1 MEAERKR
8 TGVTI
13 SGLDISAPEHTSA
26 DGSCQTINN
35 LRYSN
40 GAWRNVHPFETTHK
54 LRNYPGRYTILYK
67 HPTTD
72 DNRYIAIENALYGYR
87 DRDDFYLGTVGPAE
101 VGKMVYDDENMP
113 LGTITEI
120 SNTAGIFEITYKDDA
135 GNMSTHEIFQTLGR
149 DSNFV
154 ICEGEIVLSNTN
166 EYKPFRVIQEL
177 YQIDSD
183 EPKVTISHFGKIL
196 IISDDTTKE
205 MKYYAFDG
213 AKYSERKG
221 DVKASINV
229 TFASSRLSPEVEF
242 KVAKGYDELA
252 AFGMAGVGIT
262 SAIVAYE
269 KVCNPEKSEW
279 YFQDFNEQ
287 ENDWRGEFAIFVA
300 LRMEDGSILYR
311 SAPQIINSAQ
321 PSLARQYVPDAELVK
336 EQPLLGDDFYASVAW
351 DNSIWDSSIGGSNVV
366 QESDYDR
373 YSAEY
378 HKFRTVECDINYD
391 ADPLVH
397 DIAIYATRLYSFLD
411 RDKNGNF
418 YNSVNLMT
426 EPFYL
431 MDVISKTADNVG
443 RYKIRYSNLKNIEQ
457 KPLFVPTISHSDIY
471 ANRLLEYNNRLHL
484 LSPSTKRPNLFI
496 DNIKTNDEE
505 FGGAELV
512 IARWLK
518 NGITYYSDYYPEKHT
533 DVFSSIQD
541 KLIVLSNNVES
552 LFFVNN
558 SNNGKYPMRGD
569 VPMSYS
575 SSLDMSYCIGLQS
588 TYLGTPFIKY
598 KAINCYNSDY
608 IQDGATITID
618 KFTTSVD
625 DTNRIQ
631 ASTINNCFVYPY
643 ENSYRIGSNTST
655 IVAANAAAIEMSDAK
670 FGEFPL
676 YVFTN
681 EGVFAM
687 QSGGSTTLY
696 SAVVPIS
703 YDETI
708 NPNTLA
714 VNYNVLFVTE
724 RGIMALSNQNVAL
737 LSQGLNNQDDT
748 IPEWMRTTK
757 LLYAPQHNEIYATD
771 AKNGIMYVYSID
783 GKVWSTRDMP
793 NGRILNNGEMV
804 IGNTLSQSIIDLR
817 YETSTDQPVDV
828 AIATRPIKLGSMELK
843 RLETFI
849 VRFEATKEETVKIKI
864 SGSTDTTQWRR
875 LREVTVFTN
884 RDIIIRRMPM
894 SVKYL
899 RFEITSTVT
908 DDIKIMVIDME
919 YYLRMLHRLR

>member
-101 VGKMVYDDENMP
+101 VGKMVYDYENMP

-213 AKYSERKG
+213 AKYKHIDLNPLECNFSYSYSRKPSP
-221 DVKASINV
+221 DV
-229 TFASSRLSPEVEF
+229 EVKF
-242 KVAKGYDELA
+242 VDTTNDLDAQIQYGFNGKGIA
-252 AFGMAGVGIT
+252 
-262 SAIVAYE
+262 AYE
-269 KVCNPEKSEW
+269 KVCNQTKSEW
-279 YFQDFNEQ
+279 YFRDFIEEDNV
-287 ENDWRGEFAIFVA
+287 WRGEIAVFLA
-300 LRMEDGSILYR
+300 LRNESGEIIYR
-311 SAPQIINSAQ
+311 SAPRIINSAQ
-321 PSLARQYVPDAELVK
+321 ATGLRFNMPTYESLSSV
-336 EQPLLGDDFYASVAW
+336 QPLKDNNYYAYAGWKTLIS
-351 DNSIWDSSIGGSNVV
+351 
-366 QESDYDR
+366 ESLLTQDVLRSTYT
-373 YSAEY
+373 AEY
-378 HKFRTVECDINYD
+378 HKFIDVDLDINYNVGD
-391 ADPLVH
+391 SSFVK
-397 DIAIYATRLYSFLD
+397 DIAIYSTRLYSLLERNPDSFANTKD
-411 RDKNGNF
+411 
-418 YNSVNLMT
+418 LMQ

-431 MDVISKTADNVG
+431 MDVINVDTIKG
-443 RYKIRYSNLKNIEQ
+443 DGSARYEIGYSQLKNIEQ
-457 KPLFVPTISHSDIY
+457 KTLFTPVISSVSLFSE
-471 ANRLLEYNNRLHL
+471 RMLEYNNRLHL
-484 LSPSTKRPNLFI
+484 ISPYTKAPSFIPNSIAEDTSGAYYAIFKWEKDNGSYYFKWRASQYFPARQWQMISVPSKVLDLYLCNDADEDNQYAVLGQLKMKYAAHLDYSYYIAFSTNPL
-496 DNIKTNDEE
+496 
-505 FGGAELV
+505 
-512 IARWLK
+512 LK
-518 NGITYYSDYYPEKHT
+518 YAYFDTSTTVQDIYITAAVTTH
-533 DVFSSIQD
+533 IQ
-541 KLIVLSNNVES
+541 
-552 LFFVNN
+552 
-558 SNNGKYPMRGD
+558 
-569 VPMSYS
+569 
-575 SSLDMSYCIGLQS
+575 
-588 TYLGTPFIKY
+588 T
-598 KAINCYNSDY
+598 
-608 IQDGATITID
+608 
-618 KFTTSVD
+618 
-625 DTNRIQ
+625 TNRIQ
-631 ASTINNCFVYPY
+631 ASESNNCFVYPY
-643 ENSYRIGSNTST
+643 QNSYNIGSETST
-655 IVAANAAAIEMSDAK
+655 IVAANSAAIEMSDAK